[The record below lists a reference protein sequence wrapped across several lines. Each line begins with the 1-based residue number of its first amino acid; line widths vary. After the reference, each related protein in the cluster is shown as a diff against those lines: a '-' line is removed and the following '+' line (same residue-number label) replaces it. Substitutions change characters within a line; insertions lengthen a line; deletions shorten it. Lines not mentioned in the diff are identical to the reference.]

1 VSNNNQTHL
10 EYKLHGRNQCIYPR
24 IRSIHSLFDQLGLDS
39 SDEAIN
45 AFVTKHGSLSAN
57 VKLHQADFW
66 SEAQGAFLQ
75 QMIDEGT
82 DWAEVV
88 DELDV
93 KLR

>member
-1 VSNNNQTHL
+1 MYLPTH
-10 EYKLHGRNQCIYPR
+10 
-24 IRSIHSLFDQLGLDS
+24 SIHSLFDQLGLDS

-75 QMIDEGT
+75 QMIDEDA

-88 DELDV
+88 DELDA